1 MQQLSTFVIAHWEL
15 FLALVIIL
23 ALLLTSGLS
32 QKMLG
37 FKEVEPQEAVRLIN
51 QQGATVLDVREEK
64 EFHEGHIVH
73 AISAPLENLE
83 ARLPALED
91 YKDKPIIIAC
101 QTGERSA
108 RAAALLRK
116 QGFTT
121 PYKLAGGLRAW
132 REAKLPLSKG
142 RL

>member
-15 FLALVIIL
+15 FLALVIII
-23 ALLLTSGLS
+23 ALLFTSGLS

-37 FKEVEPQEAVRLIN
+37 FKEVDPQEAVRLIN
-51 QQGATVLDVREEK
+51 QQDAAVLDVREEK
-64 EFHEGHIVH
+64 EFREGHIVR

-83 ARLPALED
+83 AHPPTLED
-91 YKDKPIIIAC
+91 YKDRPVIVTC

-108 RAAALLRK
+108 RAGALLRK
-116 QGFTT
+116 QGFSTL
-121 PYKLAGGLRAW
+121 YKLAGGLRAW

-142 RL
+142 QP

>member
-15 FLALVIIL
+15 FLALAIIL
-23 ALLLTSGLS
+23 VLLFTSGLS

-37 FKEVEPQEAVRLIN
+37 FKEVEPLEAVRLIN
-51 QQGATVLDVREEK
+51 QQDAAVLDVREDK
-64 EFHEGHIVH
+64 EFREGHIVH

-83 ARLPALED
+83 ARLPALQEH
-91 YKDKPIIIAC
+91 KDKPVIIAC

-108 RAAALLRK
+108 RAGALLRK

-121 PYKLAGGLRAW
+121 LYKLAGGLRAW
-132 REAKLPLSKG
+132 REAKLPLSK
-142 RL
+142 